1 MRPESVEK
9 LLKRSL
15 NDLNL
20 SYIDLYLIHV
30 PFGVPE
36 NEGGFLREPNGDIVL
51 DLETDHVAIWKVRIY
66 SKEQ

>member
-1 MRPESVEK
+1 M
-9 LLKRSL
+9 KRSL

-36 NEGGFLREPNGDIVL
+36 NEGDFLREPNGDIVL
-51 DLETDHVAIWKVRIY
+51 DLETDHVAIWKVSNY
-66 SKEQ
+66 LNEQC